1 MSCEKPARAA
11 RGLPLPVLGAVAPA
25 TSATLPASAGSGDHA
40 PKGPRA
46 PHSTMGWRRATVL
59 GIVQLLMIVHVVQW
73 LWTGSTIR
81 PIEPSESME
90 TTKDGIVTVGTIF
103 FAVALLSTALIGR
116 WFCGW
121 GCHVVMLQDLCGWAM
136 KRIGVRPK
144 LFRSRLLLWLP
155 FSLAAYMFLWPLVY
169 RFAIAPY
176 TRPDL
181 RWPGFTAD
189 LVTTDFW
196 ATFPGWLVGVPFL
209 VVCGFV
215 TVYLLG
221 AKGYC
226 TYACP
231 YGGFFAP
238 LDELSPV
245 RVRVSDAC
253 TQCGHCTAVC
263 TSNVRVHEEVR
274 DFGMV
279 VDQGCMKC
287 LDCVSACPENA
298 LRIGFGAPAFLAKPR
313 VATPAA
319 RKWDLS
325 WNEEI
330 AFAAIALGAFFAVRG
345 AIGVPLLFA
354 SGIAVTA
361 TGLAWF
367 AWQALSRRDARLH
380 RLALRRGGRMT
391 AGGAGVVGFT
401 ALALGALAYIG
412 ALNAAIGAAEFLEAR
427 VPVPPEVVFSGNRM
441 EPEAIVRTRA
451 ERARSLARLALP
463 APDGYGFDGPW
474 TPVLES
480 RVAWLDCVL
489 GDYAAAESRLAGL
502 EARVGASEFTTAFIA
517 RARRGAGDLGGAIA
531 FARAGWESHPEWESL
546 REEFTGWLLAEGRR
560 DEALAVARE
569 AVARRP
575 DDLNAMRRLSLI
587 LVEGD
592 ARDELEEGI
601 ALVDRT
607 LEIAPGNAFA
617 HRARA
622 VGLRRLER
630 YDEAEEDLRRA
641 ISLAPDEWRFLQELG
656 ELLMSTDR
664 VKEAMPLI
672 KQAGEM
678 RVAEMQGGR

>member
-1 MSCEKPARAA
+1 MSCEKPVPASA
-11 RGLPLPVLGAVAPA
+11 GLPLPVLGAAAP
-25 TSATLPASAGSGDHA
+25 SDPDHA
-40 PKGPRA
+40 PKGPRT
-46 PHSTMGWRRATVL
+46 PRSTMGRRRAVVL
-59 GIVQLLMIVHVVQW
+59 GVVQLLMVVHVVQW
-73 LWTGSTIR
+73 LWTGTTIR

-90 TTKDGIVTVGTIF
+90 TAKDGIVTVGTVF
-103 FAVALLSTALIGR
+103 FALALLSTALLGR

-121 GCHVVMLQDLCGWAM
+121 GCHVVLLQDLCGWAM
-136 KRIGVRPK
+136 KRVGVRPR
-144 LFRSRLLLWLP
+144 LLRSRLLLWLP
-155 FSLAAYMFLWPLVY
+155 LSLACYMFLWPVVY

-181 RWPGFTAD
+181 RWPGFTAQ
-189 LVTTDFW
+189 LVTDDFW
-196 ATFPGWLVGVPFL
+196 ATFPGWLMGIPFL
-209 VVCGFV
+209 LVCGFA

-231 YGGFFAP
+231 YGGFFTP

-245 RVRVSDAC
+245 RVRASDAC

-279 VDQGCMKC
+279 VDPGCMKC
-287 LDCVSACPENA
+287 LDCVSACPEDA
-298 LRIGFGAPAFLAKPR
+298 LRIGFGTPAFLAKPR
-313 VATPAA
+313 GAVAPP
-319 RKWDLS
+319 RRWDLS

-330 AFAAIALGAFFAVRG
+330 AFAAIAVLSFFAVRG

-354 SGIAVTA
+354 AGIAVCA

-380 RLALRRGGRMT
+380 RLVLRRGGRTT
-391 AGGAGVVGFT
+391 AGGAAVVACA
-401 ALALGALAYIG
+401 ALVLGGIGWTG
-412 ALNAAIGAAEFLEAR
+412 ALNTAIGAAEFLEAR

-441 EPEAIVRTRA
+441 EPEPAVRARA
-451 ERARSLARLALP
+451 EQARRLAVAALP
-463 APDGYGFDGPW
+463 APEGYGFDGPW
-474 TPVLES
+474 VPVLES
-480 RVAWLDCVL
+480 RIAWLDCVL
-489 GDYAAAESRLAGL
+489 GDYAAAEARL
-502 EARVGASEFTTAFIA
+502 EALASRVGATEFTAAFVA
-517 RARRGAGDLGGAIA
+517 RARRGAGDLDGAIA
-531 FARAGWESHPEWESL
+531 YARAAWEANPGWESL
-546 REEFTGWLLAEGRR
+546 REEFVGWMLAEGRR

-575 DDLNAMRRLSLI
+575 DDLNAMRRLSLV
-587 LVEGD
+587 LVESD
-592 ARDELEEGI
+592 DRAEVAEGI

-630 YDEAEEDLRRA
+630 YDEAEADLRRA
-641 ISLAPDEWRFLQELG
+641 ISLAPGEWRFMQELG
-656 ELLMSTDR
+656 EMLMATDR

-678 RVAEMQGGR
+678 RVAETQGGR